1 MDFKQ
6 TAIKAAKKAA
16 EIQLELSKKEIKFS
30 LKSKHDVLAEADI
43 LSEKAIIETIKNEF
57 PDHKVLSE
65 EAGEESHDSDYFWI
79 IDPVDGTINFTK
91 GIDEYCISI
100 GLEHKGERVLGVIY
114 QPTTEKM
121 FIAEKGKGAFLN
133 GEKLE
138 MKKDPKLINMVAA
151 TDNSADIGYRK
162 ENLKILR
169 NISGNV
175 RTVRIFGSSAL
186 HLARLAIGNMDLY
199 FKTGINY
206 WDFAA
211 GILIVEEAG
220 GKVTDFNGDKVT
232 KDSRNIVVSNGLVHE
247 EFLSILNQ
255 AN

>member
-6 TAIKAAKKAA
+6 TAISACKRAAK
-16 EIQLELSKKEIKFS
+16 IQLDLSKKEIKFS

-43 LSEKAIIETIKNEF
+43 LSEKIIIETIKQEF
-57 PDHKVLSE
+57 PDHKILSE
-65 EAGEESHDSDYFWI
+65 EAGEEKQDSDYFWV

-91 GIDEYCISI
+91 GIDEFCISI
-100 GLEHKGERVLGVIY
+100 GLEHRGERILGVVY
-114 QPTTEKM
+114 QPTKDKM
-121 FIAEKGKGAFLN
+121 FVAEKGKGAFLN
-133 GEKLE
+133 GRKLE

-151 TDNSADIGYRK
+151 TDNSADIRDRK

-169 NISGNV
+169 EVSGNV

-186 HLARLAIGNMDLY
+186 HLTRLAAGNMDLY

-220 GKVTDFNGDKVT
+220 GKVTDFNGNKIT
-232 KDSRNIVVSNGLVHE
+232 KDSKDIVVSNGLVHE
-247 EFLSILNQ
+247 EFLALLNQ
-255 AN
+255 VK